1 VEEKLAEK
9 ETRSRELEKQV
20 CSRHCEFLKFRISYF
35 SDAVMPPL
43 FLSPIGVHKLCF
55 ACLITGL
62 YIHMIEK
69 DLKVFHPAYK
79 FQLISFE
86 GSFLHR
92 LQKRTGLFS
101 LISSHLSFL
110 PIIGPKHWF
119 IFSSL

>member
-35 SDAVMPPL
+35 SDAVIPPL
-43 FLSPIGVHKLCF
+43 FLSPIGVHMLCF

-69 DLKVFHPAYK
+69 NLKMFHPAYN
-79 FQLISFE
+79 
-86 GSFLHR
+86 
-92 LQKRTGLFS
+92 FS
-101 LISSHLSFL
+101 
-110 PIIGPKHWF
+110 
-119 IFSSL
+119 